1 MGTILKWGKRALKWR
16 KYRKAAQS
24 VFDLAKEAQQAMEDG
39 RLDEEEAMRLAQG
52 LVTAAYDVEE
62 LL

>member
-1 MGTILKWGKRALKWR
+1 
-16 KYRKAAQS
+16 
-24 VFDLAKEAQQAMEDG
+24 MEDG

>member
-1 MGTILKWGKRALKWR
+1 MGTILKWGKRLVKWR
-16 KYRKAAQS
+16 KYRRAAES
-24 VFDLAKEAQQAMEDG
+24 VFTLAKEAQKAMEDG